1 MLTETRQAMAAP
13 VERTA
18 TLHLD
23 DVEAARLRGLAA
35 ELAAEYHV
43 VANPEF
49 LAEVTVLAH
58 ELPRR
63 VRSFL
68 NRARLDDAGHAVVV
82 SGHAMDAP
90 VPEPTPRH
98 WREADTEG
106 SRAYAFLVMVQA
118 ALLGDVIG
126 WSTQQDGRLVTDVL
140 PTRGQENSPVSSSS
154 HAPLGWHTEDAFS
167 ASRGDRIGLFCLRN
181 PDRTGTTLS
190 HVVPAALSDATR
202 NVLAQ
207 ARFLIEPDPSH
218 LLPGGAAGAR
228 PVPLLTGPEDA
239 PQLCVDRD
247 YTSAVPGDAEAERAL
262 TELVAHIDANL
273 YELAL
278 SPGDLCFVDNR
289 TVVHGRSRFRPRYD
303 GTDRWLKRVNVVTD
317 LRRTR
322 PERLT
327 SDTRLVGR

>member
-1 MLTETRQAMAAP
+1 MLTEARQATAAP

-18 TLHLD
+18 TLLLD
-23 DVEAARLRGLAA
+23 DFEAARLRGLAA
-35 ELAAEYHV
+35 QVTAEYRS

-49 LAEVTVLAH
+49 LAESTVIAH

-68 NRARLDDAGHAVVV
+68 NRARLDDIGHTVVV
-82 SGHAMDAP
+82 SGHALDALG
-90 VPEPTPRH
+90 PEPTPRH
-98 WREADTEG
+98 WREADTER
-106 SRAYAFLVMVQA
+106 SRAYAFLLMLHA

-126 WSTQQDGRLVTDVL
+126 WATQQDGRLVTDVL
-140 PTRGQENSPVSSSS
+140 PIRGQENSPISSSS

-167 ASRGDRIGLFCLRN
+167 PSRGDHIGLLCLRN
-181 PDRTGTTLS
+181 PDRTTTTVS
-190 HVVPAALSDATR
+190 HVVPAALGDAAR
-202 NVLAQ
+202 EVLAQ

-218 LLPGGAAGAR
+218 SRRGGTAVPR
-228 PVPLLTGPEDA
+228 PVPVLTGPEDA

-262 TELVAHIDANL
+262 AELVAHIDANL
-273 YELAL
+273 YELPL
-278 SPGDLCFVDNR
+278 RPGDLCFVDNR

-327 SDTRLVGR
+327 SDTRVVGR